1 MADEAQQLDYLEKI
15 NTENAALEAEI
26 TRLTEAKLAET
37 KQIAPAGTIK
47 APRAPGTGICVLD
60 FGSLDHAESAG
71 IGRGSSPKPPQCSRR
86 TGTGGFFTS

>member
-15 NTENAALEAEI
+15 STENAALEAEI

-60 FGSLDHAESAG
+60 FGSLDQSGEIHASMQLQALRKAVAG
-71 IGRGSSPKPPQCSRR
+71 ADRPCGAH
-86 TGTGGFFTS
+86 